1 MLCDV
6 FIWVGFGFMSP
17 WQSKISNS
25 KEGFDA
31 ICRGWVVKGCTS
43 IEKAVVDSASDMYVA
58 TIQYDGDCD
67 FLFV

>member
-1 MLCDV
+1 
-6 FIWVGFGFMSP
+6 MSP